1 MRGCRQGRPV
11 ASLFV
16 CRPPSLGGR
25 YPEKV
30 NSPRELSVDADTSG
44 SRLADPP
51 HRKGRSRSSGP
62 KGSPPLAPESSPIPR
77 LVTQRRSRASSSL
90 NSSMPG
96 SWAPHCPSPTFLSIR
111 EFLEERRRASGQS
124 THARPTPPT
133 RARSEARGPGDPDVG
148 RSDRPSAES
157 PCKLGKEAPHPPPHP
172 PRKPWTIIIVGSP
185 CPP

>member
-62 KGSPPLAPESSPIPR
+62 EGSPPLAPESSPLPR
-77 LVTQRRSRASSSL
+77 LVNQRRSKASSSL

-96 SWAPHCPSPTFLSIR
+96 SWVPHRPSPTFLPIL
-111 EFLEERRRASGQS
+111 EFWRSGGARLGEARMCPPQLR
-124 THARPTPPT
+124 RPTPALRRADLGTPT
-133 RARSEARGPGDPDVG
+133 LVAAT
-148 RSDRPSAES
+148 DRRRRVLAS
-157 PCKLGKEAPHPPPHP
+157 
-172 PRKPWTIIIVGSP
+172 
-185 CPP
+185 